1 MLHNKTIAQKM
12 KFSVKDF
19 FSICDKISSFM
30 RTWSQLL
37 KKALMENFIFCA
49 AYQGYDPGIDAHISI
64 IYFYNS
70 TQSYLI
76 KNSFFFFIQLE
87 Q

>member
-1 MLHNKTIAQKM
+1 
-12 KFSVKDF
+12 
-19 FSICDKISSFM
+19 M

-70 TQSYLI
+70 AQSYLI
-76 KNSFFFFIQLE
+76 KVKTHFFSSFNWNNSTSFSCRKLTFYHLL
-87 Q
+87 